1 MCSYYSKGAADYVG
15 VWDFDEFFQPMGKNK
30 NLLDV
35 LRAMGDPKGII
46 QNFHPKDADPDQI
59 QLTWKG
65 GRGVAD
71 GDGHPFCYLLLDT
84 AVTQVSVPS
93 KTAAQNVRPHLST
106 FSGYHIPSL
115 APYNAHM
122 CTSPLHRST
131 WRNRGSV
138 SDLLIR
144 SSQQAILWATR
155 SPSAPHEPF
164 FREGCIWRAP
174 AAFRLLGTG
183 VKRGPTSV
191 SRATALKP
199 DIRSTQT
206 VPSTPSI

>member
-1 MCSYYSKGAADYVG
+1 MYPSPSVLQVIILLLFYHSTGGVKWDRDNIKIFHVNMCMYYSKGVADYVG

-93 KTAAQNVRPHLST
+93 KTAAQNVRP
-106 FSGYHIPSL
+106 Y
-115 APYNAHM
+115 
-122 CTSPLHRST
+122 
-131 WRNRGSV
+131 
-138 SDLLIR
+138 
-144 SSQQAILWATR
+144 
-155 SPSAPHEPF
+155 
-164 FREGCIWRAP
+164 
-174 AAFRLLGTG
+174 
-183 VKRGPTSV
+183 
-191 SRATALKP
+191 
-199 DIRSTQT
+199 
-206 VPSTPSI
+206 

>member
-1 MCSYYSKGAADYVG
+1 MWILYHSCNIICLFVSSGGLRWARDNVKNFHVNMCSYYSKGAADYVG

-71 GDGHPFCYLLLDT
+71 GDGHPFCYLLLDS

-106 FSGYHIPSL
+106 FSGNFFPIPSL
-115 APYNAHM
+115 AP
-122 CTSPLHRST
+122 
-131 WRNRGSV
+131 
-138 SDLLIR
+138 
-144 SSQQAILWATR
+144 
-155 SPSAPHEPF
+155 
-164 FREGCIWRAP
+164 
-174 AAFRLLGTG
+174 
-183 VKRGPTSV
+183 
-191 SRATALKP
+191 
-199 DIRSTQT
+199 
-206 VPSTPSI
+206 